1 LETHGPGKTSRLHA
15 ILAFLIIISIGEAI
29 ALTLEY
35 QNNSFL
41 RDYVSQNTTVV
52 VSGFLGVGVL
62 GLGLAY
68 LVYRRSSMITGAK
81 GAKGPGIF
89 HRLGDLVTKHNRVV
103 ILAWILIV
111 LASLPLALNVN
122 QAVTSQNT
130 ADTSNTESAKA
141 QQIISDEFP
150 HQQANSSALV
160 VIVGADVTDN
170 GTKQFAL
177 SLESKFT
184 APDALSSLQNYTS
197 VYSLAR
203 TILVS
208 TITPLS
214 ELVTEVNASSFIVY
228 GVPSIYLQ
236 NWVQANA
243 TNSATAD
250 AVANSTTWS
259 YLTSPSL
266 SQQLGPNAP
275 LVLRY
280 YQKFYQYWISY
291 SSTPSAVQRTSQ
303 SINSTVPVFITSPPA
318 LPASLAGIITA
329 TSTSLSL
336 QTWNQQ
342 TAVFQ
347 LFQTILSSSS
357 QTPTLPLSLLQS
369 IFALGPNASTSAIV
383 GLANQIINSQTLSS
397 LPLLPPD
404 LVATFVSSN
413 KNTMLID
420 VTFSK
425 APGTFSSA
433 ASDPLLQDVLNMRK
447 MVTDTL
453 ATDPGPQRV
462 YITGSLATTADSSI
476 ESNQDISR
484 IDPITVGAILVLVG
498 IFFVAI
504 ITPLV
509 PLGAIGMAV
518 LIAQGLVYLISRF
531 VVPIQDTTLT
541 FLFTVMLGVGTDYA
555 IFLIA
560 RYREERIEGMNRNE
574 AVHTSVKWVGE
585 SITTSGMTVI
595 LSFGVMSLSSFAFL
609 KSMGIGIGTGVL
621 IALLVSLTMIPAIL
635 TLAGDKVFWP
645 NSGKRFERHA
655 AKTREKRAA
664 RPSYFRRAASFSASR
679 PKTILLLALI
689 FTIPAAYVV
698 FTYQT
703 TYDFV
708 AGLPNTESVQGL
720 NVLQQGFGAGI
731 IGPTQVVA
739 QFPNPILQGKGL
751 TSASANSLELLSA
764 AVSNSSSNVARV
776 TGPTRPEGVP
786 LNVTDLSR
794 LNPTDAAA
802 VRNSIG
808 RDNRTAVIT
817 VILSEEPFTV
827 NSLNTVQQIRNTVS
841 ALQAS
846 DTTLGNA
853 QILVGGESAS
863 TADFAA
869 QTNSQFNTMRIVVVA
884 GIFIILLLVL
894 GSYILP
900 IAAILSIGLSIIW
913 SAAATIIFFKTV
925 LNSDIIFIIPLI
937 LFLLLF
943 GIGMDYNIFILTRIR
958 EEAQKGKPTR
968 EAVVDAVDR
977 TGGIITALA
986 LILGGAIGSLMLS
999 SNRLLEGFGFAISLA
1014 VVLDAM
1020 VVRTYLVPATMSL
1033 LGRWAWWGP
1042 RRLRRVNV
1050 DTAEEKADKGP
1061 SAPVT

>member
-1 LETHGPGKTSRLHA
+1 LVTGGPSKSSRLFA
-15 ILAFLIIISIGEAI
+15 ILSFLVIVSLGEAI
-29 ALTLEY
+29 ALILEY
-35 QNNSFL
+35 QNNSYL
-41 RDYVSQNTTVV
+41 RDYVSENTGIV

-68 LVYRRSSMITGAK
+68 LVYRRTSMTTA
-81 GAKGPGIF
+81 AKGPGIF
-89 HRLGDLVTKHNRVV
+89 HRLGDLVTKRHKLV

-122 QAVTSQNT
+122 QAVTSQNV
-130 ADTSNTESAKA
+130 ADTSNTESARA

-150 HQQANSSALV
+150 HQQANSSALI
-160 VIVGADVTDN
+160 VIVGPDVTDN
-170 GTKQFAL
+170 ATKQFAL
-177 SLESKFT
+177 GLESRFT
-184 APDALSSLQNYTS
+184 APGALSSLQNYTS
-197 VYSLAR
+197 IYSTER
-203 TILVS
+203 TILTS
-208 TITPLS
+208 IITPLS
-214 ELVTEVNASSFIVY
+214 VLVTETNATAFLVY

-236 NWVQANA
+236 NWISANF
-243 TNSATAD
+243 TNPSTAD
-250 AVANSTTWS
+250 AVANATTWT

-266 SQQLGPNAP
+266 SQELGQNAP
-275 LVLRY
+275 LVLGY
-280 YQKFYQYWISY
+280 YQIFYRSWTGY
-291 SSTPSAVQRTSQ
+291 SSTPSPVQRASQ
-303 SINSTVPVFITSPPA
+303 SINSTVPTLIAGPPA
-318 LPASLAGIITA
+318 LASSIAGIITA
-329 TSTSLSL
+329 TWNMLSL

-342 TAVFQ
+342 PAQFQ
-347 LFQTILSSSS
+347 LFQALLTSSS
-357 QTPTLPLSLLQS
+357 QFPPLPPSLLQS
-369 IFALGPNASTSAIV
+369 IFALGPNPSASAIV
-383 GLANQIINSQTLSS
+383 ALADQIINNQPLAT

-404 LVATFVSSN
+404 LVSTFVSP
-413 KNTMLID
+413 KNDTMLII
-420 VTFSK
+420 VSFSK
-425 APGTFSSA
+425 SPGTFSSA
-433 ASDPLLQDVLNMRK
+433 SSDPLLEDVVNMRK
-447 MVTDTL
+447 MVTATL
-453 ATDPGPQRV
+453 ASDPGPQRV
-462 YITGSLATTADSSI
+462 YVTGSLATTADSSI
-476 ESNQDISR
+476 ESSQDISR
-484 IDPITVGAILVLVG
+484 IDPITIGAILVLVG
-498 IFFVAI
+498 VFFIAI

-518 LIAQGLVYLISRF
+518 LIAQGLVYLISKF

-560 RYREERIEGMNRNE
+560 RYREERIEGKYRDE

-595 LSFGVMSLSSFAFL
+595 LSFGVMSLSTFSFL

-635 TLAGDKVFWP
+635 TLAGDRVFWP
-645 NSGKRFERHA
+645 NSGKRFEMHA
-655 AKTREKRAA
+655 AKVREKRAA
-664 RPSYFRRAASFSASR
+664 RPSYFRRAASFSAR
-679 PKTILLLALI
+679 KPKTILLLALI
-689 FTIPAAYVV
+689 FTLPAAYVV

-739 QFPNPILQGKGL
+739 QFPTPILQAKGL
-751 TSASANSLELLSA
+751 TTSSANALELLSMTI
-764 AVSNSSSNVARV
+764 SNVSSNVVRV
-776 TGPTRPEGVP
+776 TGPTRPGGTP
-786 LNVTDLSR
+786 LNVTDLSK
-794 LNPTDAAA
+794 LNPTDTAA
-802 VRNSIG
+802 VRNSVG
-808 RDNRTAVIT
+808 KDNRTAVIT

-827 NSLNTVQQIRNTVS
+827 NSLNTVQDIRDTVS
-841 ALQAS
+841 ALQSA
-846 DTTLGNA
+846 DATLRSA

-869 QTNSQFNTMRIVVVA
+869 QTNSQFDTMRVVVVA
-884 GIFIILLLVL
+884 GIFVILLLVL

-925 LNSDIIFIIPLI
+925 LNSDVIFIIPLI

-1033 LGRWAWWGP
+1033 LGKWAWWGP

-1050 DTAEEKADKGP
+1050 DNAVTGPKAAVP
-1061 SAPVT
+1061 